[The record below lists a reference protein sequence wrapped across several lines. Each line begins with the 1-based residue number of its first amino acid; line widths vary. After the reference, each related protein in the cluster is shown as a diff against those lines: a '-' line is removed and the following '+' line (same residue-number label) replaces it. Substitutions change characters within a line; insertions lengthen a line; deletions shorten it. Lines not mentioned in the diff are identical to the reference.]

1 MVNGAEI
8 ITEEEQLVLDDG
20 SADAA
25 AEVVIR
31 EVAERPGKIGAGVDG
46 VVLNELEGRTVELAG
61 SGLEG
66 HIGDGADGSA
76 QFGFIVIGGD
86 VDGLN
91 GLCRRNEDLQKAGAL
106 VVVDAFNLV
115 KVADARHAV
124 GFSLQGV

>member
-1 MVNGAEI
+1 MRAQSVAGGWIVDLSLGSDQGGAEIDIAAAICRVVTSIGNCECAANLLVVNGAEI

-66 HIGDGADGSA
+66 DVGNGAD
-76 QFGFIVIGGD
+76 
-86 VDGLN
+86 
-91 GLCRRNEDLQKAGAL
+91 
-106 VVVDAFNLV
+106 
-115 KVADARHAV
+115 
-124 GFSLQGV
+124 